1 MLAVLPLLPNIQPFP
16 LICVLEPHPYDLPLP
31 NGFRWSLANGRDQ
44 LAVVAEILSSTSGL
58 EEQPSP
64 QFWASP
70 LCPFSLVKG
79 KAS

>member
-1 MLAVLPLLPNIQPFP
+1 MLAVLPLLPNIQPLP
-16 LICVLEPHPYDLPLP
+16 PICVLEPHPYDLPLP